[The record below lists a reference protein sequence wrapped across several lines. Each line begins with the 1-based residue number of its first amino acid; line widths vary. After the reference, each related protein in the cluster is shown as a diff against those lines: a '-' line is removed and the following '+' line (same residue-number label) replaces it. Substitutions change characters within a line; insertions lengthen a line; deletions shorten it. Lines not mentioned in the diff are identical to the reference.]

1 MSLKNLS
8 VNKIPKILSD
18 NLSNKKIWKLY
29 KEFERNFDIEGN
41 FAVAVSGGPDSLAL
55 AFLSKVYSTKYK
67 LKTKYFIV
75 DHKLRK
81 ESTKEALKVKKIL
94 NNLSIK
100 SDILTWRKQ
109 KTRKN
114 TQSESRKN
122 RYNLLFSECK
132 KFKITNLILGH
143 HLDDQFENF
152 FIRMIRGSGLKG
164 LTSFGKKTQIDQ
176 INLFRPLIEFKKK
189 DLIFISSHVFNFF
202 VEDPSNDNEKY
213 TRTKIRN
220 LIENLKNYGFDK
232 EKLFLTISNLK
243 KSDEVINSYVE
254 INKKKNS
261 FLNLRKKELIL
272 NDDFFNQPYE
282 IVFRSIS
289 DSIKFIGKSY
299 SPVRGKKIDNI
310 IQKIKNG
317 GIVRVT
323 LGGCVIKKVNQTVF
337 LSKEY

>member
-8 VNKIPKILSD
+8 VNKIPKTLSK

-29 KEFERNFDIEGN
+29 KEFEKNFDIKES

-55 AFLSKVYSTKYK
+55 AFLTKIFSIKYK

-94 NNLSIK
+94 KNLSIN
-100 SDILTWRKQ
+100 SEILTWRK
-109 KTRKN
+109 KKITKK

-132 KFKITNLILGH
+132 KFEIDNLILGH
-143 HLDDQFENF
+143 HLDDLFENF

-164 LTSFGKKTQIDQ
+164 LTSLGKKTQIDQ
-176 INLFRPLIEFKKK
+176 INLIRPLIEFKKK
-189 DLIFISSHVFNFF
+189 DLKFISSHVFNFF
-202 VEDPSNDNEKY
+202 VEDPSNENEKY
-213 TRTKIRN
+213 TRIKIRN
-220 LIENLKNYGFDK
+220 LIEKFNNIGLDK

-254 INKKKNS
+254 INKEKNS
-261 FLNLRKKELIL
+261 FFNLKKKELIL

-282 IVFRSIS
+282 IVFRSVS
-289 DSIKFIGKSY
+289 DSIKIIGKSY

-310 IQKIKNG
+310 IQKIKKEG
-317 GIVRVT
+317 FVRET